1 MPKETNRGPNPQ
13 LRLQSWAF
21 SPPAVPLLLP
31 DLAHVRRQTAVD
43 APLNLWRNQRVTQLQ
58 QVSKRIRFRSHKR
71 SNAYVHTLCIHIAM
85 LAAIRMLNAEQDARS
100 IGKEAALCT
109 KSATGS
115 LRTIAATC
123 SKDNKADIRLT
134 LFDAVL
140 CSIPAIASGLTKILH
155 DWECRMRVK
164 PDWIIANVETHT
176 ERFSANSVR
185 KPQVGVPE
193 RMPAKRRARIRPSF
207 PRRHET
213 CWHRW
218 KRGR

>member
-109 KSATGS
+109 NVCYGLSANLCRNVFQRQQGGHPPDVVRCSALQYSCNS
-115 LRTIAATC
+115 LRLDKNPA
-123 SKDNKADIRLT
+123 RL
-134 LFDAVL
+134 
-140 CSIPAIASGLTKILH
+140 G
-155 DWECRMRVK
+155 M
-164 PDWIIANVETHT
+164 
-176 ERFSANSVR
+176 
-185 KPQVGVPE
+185 
-193 RMPAKRRARIRPSF
+193 
-207 PRRHET
+207 
-213 CWHRW
+213 
-218 KRGR
+218 